1 MHNVDHQ
8 FHIETGT
15 VAIGDPAMGLAEF
28 ALRLPP
34 GDYRLAVGALCES
47 SEPEKAAI
55 RLDGPYLFVVDA
67 ASKGRFEE
75 CFHELFEECGY
86 AIPDLVERLDEL
98 SSRVGRKVGFY
109 WEGELTGVY
118 IEGSYDLDPACIEP
132 CR

>member
-75 CFHELFEECGY
+75 CFPPHSQAAAWECPY
-86 AIPDLVERLDEL
+86 CEVPLRHL
-98 SSRVGRKVGFY
+98 SSPSQAFSLGQ
-109 WEGELTGVY
+109 
-118 IEGSYDLDPACIEP
+118 
-132 CR
+132 